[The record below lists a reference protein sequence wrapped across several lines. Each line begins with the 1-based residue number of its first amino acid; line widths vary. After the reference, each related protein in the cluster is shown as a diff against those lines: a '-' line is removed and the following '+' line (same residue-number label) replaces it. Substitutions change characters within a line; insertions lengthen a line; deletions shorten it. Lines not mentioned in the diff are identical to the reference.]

1 MRRLASAITALGLG
15 LMCASTASAQQQP
28 MKQRLD
34 EARSLVGKQ
43 DYETAI
49 TRLRE
54 ARDAAGDADRAR
66 VDNALGWTLFT
77 AGDAK
82 GAQQQLE
89 QAQRQAEPSADA
101 DLKIRIANNLGV
113 VLFSQGEL
121 EKARAQFEGPA
132 SHGSDLAIR
141 YLGLIDQQVQ
151 ANRVNELISEGIY
164 ARRALQF
171 EAAVAAYSKALELAP
186 RNPRAL
192 EYRGYA
198 NFRLGRPDA
207 ALPDLQRSREL
218 DPANVNTVI
227 NLLKVH
233 CKARDRAA
241 AEKVAA
247 DARDLLI
254 ENRAVVQSDREL
266 REVCGAD
273 LAKLLP

>member
-1 MRRLASAITALGLG
+1 MRFLRYAIIALGPCYAPLSAA
-15 LMCASTASAQQQP
+15 LAQQAVQ
-28 MKQRLD
+28 QRLD
-34 EARSLVGKQ
+34 EARTLVGKH
-43 DYETAI
+43 DYDAAI
-49 TRLRE
+49 EQLRQ

-89 QAQRQAEPSADA
+89 QAQRQAERSADA
-101 DLKIRIANNLGV
+101 DLKTRIANNLGV

-132 SHGSDLAIR
+132 ARGSDLAIR
-141 YLGLIDQQVQ
+141 YLGLIDEQVQ

-164 ARRALQF
+164 ARRALMF
-171 EAAVAAYSKALELAP
+171 EAATEAYTKALELAP

-198 NFRLGRPDA
+198 NYRLGRLDA
-207 ALPDLQRSREL
+207 ALPDLERSREL
-218 DPANVNTVI
+218 DPANINTVI

-233 CKARDRAA
+233 CKARNGAA
-241 AEKVAA
+241 AERVAA
-247 DARDLLI
+247 DARNLLL
-254 ENRAVVQSDREL
+254 ENMAVVQSDREL
-266 REVCGAD
+266 REVCGRD
-273 LAKLLP
+273 LARLLP